1 MSYEGEFSHY
11 ETEVADSGAVQIF
24 EKSNLVFCSDY
35 TYVNGKKYS
44 YDSFTATVNSV
55 RVLNQV
61 QLSVIFEFG
70 DYLCATARLDKNIL
84 AILKRFPVKVTN
96 DGALKLLLTD
106 KLNAFTQVLKYGR
119 IIKIF
124 YFTKIKC
131 YNIIKFNLRRN
142 YGKKTFYCRQLED
155 EHDRRKRKRT
165 YCAVKTAD

>member
-1 MSYEGEFSHY
+1 M
-11 ETEVADSGAVQIF
+11 QIF

-84 AILKRFPVKVTN
+84 AN

-106 KLNAFTQVLKYGR
+106 KLNAFTQVLKYG
-119 IIKIF
+119 
-124 YFTKIKC
+124 KIK
-131 YNIIKFNLRRN
+131 N
-142 YGKKTFYCRQLED
+142 Y
-155 EHDRRKRKRT
+155 
-165 YCAVKTAD
+165 